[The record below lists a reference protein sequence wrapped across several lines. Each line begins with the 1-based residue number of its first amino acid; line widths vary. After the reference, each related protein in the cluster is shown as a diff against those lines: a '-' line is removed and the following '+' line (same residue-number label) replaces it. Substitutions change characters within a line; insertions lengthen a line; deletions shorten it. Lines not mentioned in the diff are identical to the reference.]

1 MAVRYTQLTIRE
13 RYTIEFLIQGGLS
26 NKSIALKLGRDKSTV
41 GREIRR
47 SSLIRKNY
55 LADIAVYL
63 AVTRCRRETAS
74 KFTALSKDI
83 IKEKLG
89 IKWTPEQISAHLKSE
104 HNVFI
109 SHELIYQ
116 YINNDRQMGGS
127 LHKLLP
133 HRGKK
138 YKKRNIKTRKKYPKS
153 AAARKPISS
162 RPPEASEKTKIGHW
176 EGDTV
181 ESKGH
186 RGGIA
191 TLVDI
196 KSKYTVIRK
205 VRDKSSIEMKN
216 AIVDSF
222 IGCPDLMKTVTVD
235 NGNEFALHDEIS
247 KELDAGV
254 YFATPYSPWERGLNE
269 NTNGLIRRFYPK
281 GTDFTKISERELVKV
296 QDLLNERPR
305 KVLGFKTPK
314 EVFTEEMLKEEK
326 YKRML
331 KAIQ

>member
-1 MAVRYTQLTIRE
+1 MAVEYAQLTLKE
-13 RYTIEFLIQGGLS
+13 RYNIEFLIQEGFS
-26 NKSIALKLGRDKSTV
+26 NKSIALRLCRDKSTI
-41 GREIRR
+41 GREIKRNSNSRISYSAEVANMSATRR
-47 SSLIRKNY
+47 CK
-55 LADIAVYL
+55 
-63 AVTRCRRETAS
+63 REIPS
-74 KFTALSKDI
+74 KFTLLSKDI
-83 IKEKLG
+83 IEDKLG
-89 IKWTPEQISAHLKSE
+89 LKWSPEQISSHLKSV
-104 HNVFI
+104 HSIFI

-116 YINNDRQMGGS
+116 YIDNNRKSGGN
-127 LHKLLP
+127 LYKLLP

-153 AAARKPISS
+153 AVERKSISS
-162 RPPEASEKTKIGHW
+162 RPAEVSQKTRIGHW

-205 VRDKSSIEMKN
+205 VRDKSSIEMKS
-216 AIVDSF
+216 AVVESF
-222 IGCPDLMKTVTVD
+222 TGCPELIKTLTVD
-235 NGNEFALHDEIS
+235 NGNEFALHDKIS
-247 KELDAGV
+247 KELNTDV
-254 YFATPYSPWERGLNE
+254 YFAHPYSPWERGLNE

-281 GTDFTKISERELVKV
+281 GTDFTKISERELIKV
-296 QDLLNERPR
+296 QNLLNERPR

-326 YKRML
+326 YRKML
-331 KAIQ
+331 KAM